1 MSEDGINSQAMIIQK
16 EREYLNETIKCC
28 YLGVVESIDAPY
40 ASIQP
45 MALTKV
51 NGKSQKRPAVQKAL
65 ISIPPIKAK
74 YVDTKGASHTLKPK
88 MDLKKGDHVVVAVS
102 NNDTSHYSKD
112 RDTFNV
118 FNTNLH
124 SVEDSI
130 IISKIAQEDDFK

>member
-40 ASIQP
+40 ASIKP
-45 MALTKV
+45 MALDSD
-51 NGKSQKRPAVQKAL
+51 GQKRPAVQKAL

-74 YVDTKGASHTLKPK
+74 YVDTKGTTHTLKPK